1 MSVCVL
7 VFPTVQAV
15 MPVIRLYAGWI
26 DQIMPLTPH
35 TRSLPDASGQIS
47 TSLDILQ
54 EKVEY
59 VFLFIFTAECIMKI
73 IAQGFFQHQ
82 NAYLRNGWNIL
93 DFIIV
98 IIGVVSTIMSTLE
111 IEQLDVKALRAFRV
125 LRPLRLVSGV
135 PSLQVI
141 IAL

>member
-1 MSVCVL
+1 MKYIILFLGNHGKAGSLMSN
-7 VFPTVQAV
+7 
-15 MPVIRLYAGWI
+15 
-26 DQIMPLTPH
+26 
-35 TRSLPDASGQIS
+35 
-47 TSLDILQ
+47 ILQ

-135 PSLQVI
+135 PSLQVYLHI
-141 IAL
+141 RPSVLCMLSIKFIHVYLF

>member
-1 MSVCVL
+1 
-7 VFPTVQAV
+7 
-15 MPVIRLYAGWI
+15 
-26 DQIMPLTPH
+26 
-35 TRSLPDASGQIS
+35 
-47 TSLDILQ
+47 
-54 EKVEY
+54 
-59 VFLFIFTAECIMKI
+59 MKI

-135 PSLQVI
+135 PSLQVKSLSSYKFKRI
-141 IAL
+141 LYAPSEIYS

>member
-1 MSVCVL
+1 M
-7 VFPTVQAV
+7 
-15 MPVIRLYAGWI
+15 
-26 DQIMPLTPH
+26 
-35 TRSLPDASGQIS
+35 
-47 TSLDILQ
+47 
-54 EKVEY
+54 EY

-73 IAQGFFQHQ
+73 IAQGLFQHQ

-111 IEQLDVKALRAFRV
+111 IEQFDVKALRAFRV

-135 PSLQVI
+135 PSLQVNF
-141 IAL
+141 LQRYFYCSLFVRKEKGVNE

>member
-1 MSVCVL
+1 MD
-7 VFPTVQAV
+7 
-15 MPVIRLYAGWI
+15 I
-26 DQIMPLTPH
+26 
-35 TRSLPDASGQIS
+35 SLQIS

-135 PSLQVI
+135 PSLQVSLLVLCKCI
-141 IAL
+141 VCLQS

>member
-1 MSVCVL
+1 
-7 VFPTVQAV
+7 
-15 MPVIRLYAGWI
+15 MPVIPLYAAWI
-26 DQIMPLTPH
+26 SDY
-35 TRSLPDASGQIS
+35 ASS
-47 TSLDILQ
+47 SSYTLAHLLLRARYCYRFLDLNIFNIFNILQ
-54 EKVEY
+54 ERVEY
-59 VFLFIFTAECIMKI
+59 VFLVIFTAECIMKI

>member
-1 MSVCVL
+1 M
-7 VFPTVQAV
+7 
-15 MPVIRLYAGWI
+15 
-26 DQIMPLTPH
+26 
-35 TRSLPDASGQIS
+35 
-47 TSLDILQ
+47 
-54 EKVEY
+54 EY

-135 PSLQVI
+135 PSLQVKSLSSYKFKRI
-141 IAL
+141 LYAPSEIYS

>member
-1 MSVCVL
+1 M
-7 VFPTVQAV
+7 
-15 MPVIRLYAGWI
+15 
-26 DQIMPLTPH
+26 
-35 TRSLPDASGQIS
+35 
-47 TSLDILQ
+47 
-54 EKVEY
+54 EY

-141 IAL
+141 IAFQSSYSYVCTDMFSMKFIHACIVIDSFVFKFD

>member
-1 MSVCVL
+1 
-7 VFPTVQAV
+7 
-15 MPVIRLYAGWI
+15 
-26 DQIMPLTPH
+26 
-35 TRSLPDASGQIS
+35 
-47 TSLDILQ
+47 
-54 EKVEY
+54 
-59 VFLFIFTAECIMKI
+59 MKI
-73 IAQGFFQHQ
+73 IAQGLFQHQ

-135 PSLQVI
+135 PSLQVKSVQPSVKKKVYMSSYKFKRI
-141 IAL
+141 CYAPNEIYS

>member
-1 MSVCVL
+1 M
-7 VFPTVQAV
+7 
-15 MPVIRLYAGWI
+15 
-26 DQIMPLTPH
+26 
-35 TRSLPDASGQIS
+35 
-47 TSLDILQ
+47 
-54 EKVEY
+54 EY

-135 PSLQVI
+135 PSLQVKSVQPSVKKKFTCQVI
-141 IAL
+141 NLSVFFMLPVKFIHS

>member
-1 MSVCVL
+1 
-7 VFPTVQAV
+7 
-15 MPVIRLYAGWI
+15 
-26 DQIMPLTPH
+26 
-35 TRSLPDASGQIS
+35 
-47 TSLDILQ
+47 
-54 EKVEY
+54 
-59 VFLFIFTAECIMKI
+59 MKI

-135 PSLQVI
+135 PSLQVKSLHVKFKRI
-141 IAL
+141 LYAPSEIYS